1 MLSMNAALRQNFD
14 RIVAARERL
23 LEVRSGRVG
32 TILRLQSYLRARLDD
47 FFTNLDPVSGSRFAD
62 LGAEGS
68 KGAGEMAL
76 ILAMFDG
83 SRMRIGVDGSGR
95 FNHESNPN
103 VFEDVEEILN
113 FDISADFTTASIDF
127 VPVGSPTGRA
137 VRAPFDAFVDRLVQ
151 HTLESIEGAV
161 APGSGAA
168 APVAPVAAVP
178 PAPVLQAVPEYDV
191 PRIARPSPP
200 ELHPV
205 HLEAAPAYRVEE
217 PAAPAYRIEESTA
230 PVYRS
235 EELPAGES
243 YRTELPRLDA
253 ERELDPVRYTG
264 HVPEPVRYSEKV
276 RPLERPRPVE
286 SEHDMERITHSSA
299 VPVSGIPLK
308 PRGLSFSVR

>member
-1 MLSMNAALRQNFD
+1 MNAVLRQNFD

-23 LEVRSGRVG
+23 LEVRADRVG

-68 KGAGEMAL
+68 KGAGEITL

-103 VFEDVEEILN
+103 VFENVEEILD
-113 FDISADFTTASIDF
+113 FDISADFTTASIEF
-127 VPVGSPTGRA
+127 VPVGSSTGRA

-151 HTLESIEGAV
+151 HTLESIEGEV
-161 APGSGAA
+161 SPGPVAA
-168 APVAPVAAVP
+168 APAPPVAAVP
-178 PAPVLQAVPEYDV
+178 AAPILQAVPEYDL
-191 PRIARPSPP
+191 PRIARPNPP

-205 HLEAAPAYRVEE
+205 HLEAAPTYRVEE
-217 PAAPAYRIEESTA
+217 PAAPAYRIEEPTA
-230 PVYRS
+230 PMYRS
-235 EELPAGES
+235 DEAAPGQS
-243 YRTELPRLDA
+243 YRAELPRLDA
-253 ERELDPVRYTG
+253 ERELDPVRYPG
-264 HVPEPVRYSEKV
+264 PAPEPIRYSEKV
-276 RPLERPRPVE
+276 RPLERPRSLE
-286 SEHDMERITHSSA
+286 TDHDVERISHSSA
-299 VPVSGIPLK
+299 APVSGIPLK